1 MTSGLGAM
9 WVMCYQDYPYVSQ
22 TFAASTTASTPISTT
37 SSPPET
43 PTNLSMEILRKAHDR
58 MGCRDLQHTL
68 EAGTFKEQNMILHQL
83 RGHVVE
89 IAQSPNGNYLL
100 QHAIRV
106 LSSDRTRFIADEL
119 FVWRRPAE
127 VAKHK
132 YACRVLERI
141 IEHFPINLSFPFME
155 DIVRNTK
162 SLSMH
167 PIGTYSVQHCL
178 EHGGA
183 GCVQE
188 IANFV
193 LNHLHQ
199 IAVDPSGCGVLNKV
213 LLHANSYQST
223 LLAVALASHP
233 YTFAN
238 MATLQQGFAA
248 CESLFHVAKRIPEL
262 HQQME
267 WLLRESM
274 GKILSTRH
282 GHALLRT
289 LAPAGLA
296 KQTKKE
302 ANWPSSHQ
310 TYQQYQEQVCQQA
323 FYQQH
328 SNKEKNHL
336 QQRPQ
341 QQTRALRR
349 QQRYHGGRNQ
359 RYQR

>member
-1 MTSGLGAM
+1 
-9 WVMCYQDYPYVSQ
+9 
-22 TFAASTTASTPISTT
+22 
-37 SSPPET
+37 
-43 PTNLSMEILRKAHDR
+43 MEVLRKAHDR

-68 EAGTFKEQNMILHQL
+68 QAGTFKEQNMILHQL

-132 YACRVLERI
+132 YACRILERI

-167 PIGTYSVQHCL
+167 PIGTYSVQHCV

-188 IANFV
+188 IANVV

-233 YTFAN
+233 HTFAN

-267 WLLRESM
+267 WLLTESM

-289 LAPAGLA
+289 LALGLQSKPKKKRTGQAVINLSTVPKTRVPAGLLPA
-296 KQTKKE
+296 
-302 ANWPSSHQ
+302 A
-310 TYQQYQEQVCQQA
+310 
-323 FYQQH
+323 
-328 SNKEKNHL
+328 L
-336 QQRPQ
+336 QQGEETSAAAAAAADTGAAPPA
-341 QQTRALRR
+341 ALSRWAQPALPALKSR
-349 QQRYHGGRNQ
+349 QRF
-359 RYQR
+359 